1 MMYMEHT
8 EPADVTGEAARRLAD
23 EVRRACVGIRVG
35 RLHRLVGRRFDEALR
50 PLGVTIAQMEV
61 LGALTLISV
70 PVRPADL
77 VRLLAVERSTVS
89 RNLALL
95 EKRGYVTAT
104 ETSPTGRSLRV
115 TVTAEGRA
123 LYAET
128 EDAWREAQ
136 LSLVDQLGADAVPTL
151 DRWLGTL
158 TGTA

>member
-1 MMYMEHT
+1 MYMQHT
-8 EPADVTGEAARRLAD
+8 DPVPATDEAARRLAD
-23 EVRRACVGIRVG
+23 EVRHACVGIRVG

-50 PLGVTIAQMEV
+50 PLGVTVAQMEV

-77 VRLLAVERSTVS
+77 VRRLAVERSTVS

-104 ETSPTGRSLRV
+104 QTSPTGRSLRV

-136 LSLVDQLGADAVPTL
+136 LSLVGQLGADAVPTL
-151 DRWLGTL
+151 DRWLLTL
-158 TGTA
+158 TGTT